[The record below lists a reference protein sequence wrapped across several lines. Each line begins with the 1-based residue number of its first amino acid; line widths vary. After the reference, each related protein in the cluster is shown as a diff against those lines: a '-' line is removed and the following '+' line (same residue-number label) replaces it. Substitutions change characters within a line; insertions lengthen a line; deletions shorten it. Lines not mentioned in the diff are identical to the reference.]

1 MSRIR
6 LYTQSLNPYTEKVA
20 RALNFKGLDYQRVV
34 SDDPEDRKR
43 WSPVSE
49 LLPVLEVDGER
60 VHDSTAIL
68 RWLEQRFPI
77 PPLLSKDPKTAA
89 AQERLAEWSDTS
101 FVWYWNRW
109 RAARF
114 PRPGDE
120 KSASRGLLGKIS
132 RTVARG
138 LGQPATPLSRGEL
151 RELEI
156 SEELVNRL
164 DDLLGMLGT
173 RDFFHSDE
181 PSVADLSVFGMLR
194 TLQDGPI
201 LENRDVIGERPRLV
215 DYMKRMDRVT
225 RPR

>member
-60 VHDSTAIL
+60 VHDSMAIL

-89 AQERLAEWSDTS
+89 AQQRLAEWSDTS

-120 KSASRGLLGKIS
+120 KAASGGLLGRLS

-138 LGQPATPLSRGEL
+138 LGQPVTALSRAEL

-194 TLQDGPI
+194 TMQDGPI
-201 LENRDVIGERPRLV
+201 LENRDVLGERPRLV
-215 DYMKRMDRVT
+215 EYMKRMDRVT